1 MPSRAS
7 ASEVAYSPRAVA
19 DLAEIG
25 GYLAQRNPRAAA
37 AVEQRI
43 RIIVELVAQF
53 PASGRILEERTVVR
67 VIPLGNYPYR
77 IFYTTSGDELIVLHI
92 RHGAREPIDPRE
104 L

>member
-1 MPSRAS
+1 MRI
-7 ASEVAYSPRAVA
+7 AYSPRAVT

-25 GYLAQRNPRAAA
+25 DYLAERNPNAAA

-43 RIIVELVAQF
+43 RTIVELIALF
-53 PASGRILEERTVVR
+53 PASGRMLEERTAVR

-77 IFYTTSGDELIVLHI
+77 IFYTTSGDELIILHI
-92 RHGAREPIDPRE
+92 RHGAREPVDPID

>member
-1 MPSRAS
+1 MRI
-7 ASEVAYSPRAVA
+7 VYSPRAVT

-25 GYLAQRNPRAAA
+25 DYLAERNPRTAA

-43 RIIVELVAQF
+43 RTIVELIARF
-53 PASGRILEERTVVR
+53 PASGRVLEERTAVR

-77 IFYTTSGDELIVLHI
+77 IFYTAAGDEMIILHI
-92 RHGAREPIDPRE
+92 RHGAREQIDPSQ

>member
-1 MPSRAS
+1 VRI
-7 ASEVAYSPRAVA
+7 AYSPRAVT

-25 GYLAQRNPRAAA
+25 DYLAERNPRAAT

-43 RIIVELVAQF
+43 RTIVELITRF
-53 PASGRILEERTVVR
+53 PASGRVLEERTAVR

-77 IFYTTSGDELIVLHI
+77 IFYTTAGDEMIILHI
-92 RHGAREPIDPRE
+92 RHGAREPIDPNQ